1 MNLRLHVLFLL
12 LSRMRI
18 KSILTLAH
26 LDVSLQMSRG
36 TLVPNDIISISE
48 IHNFSNFSFMLKK
61 VLVGSTKIR
70 PKQTKAIKLNS
81 VKKKSL
87 KNSQFEKCPELA
99 T

>member
-36 TLVPNDIISISE
+36 TLVPNDIISISK
-48 IHNFSNFSFMLKK
+48 IHNFSNFSF
-61 VLVGSTKIR
+61 T
-70 PKQTKAIKLNS
+70 
-81 VKKKSL
+81 
-87 KNSQFEKCPELA
+87 FEKGFSG
-99 T
+99 